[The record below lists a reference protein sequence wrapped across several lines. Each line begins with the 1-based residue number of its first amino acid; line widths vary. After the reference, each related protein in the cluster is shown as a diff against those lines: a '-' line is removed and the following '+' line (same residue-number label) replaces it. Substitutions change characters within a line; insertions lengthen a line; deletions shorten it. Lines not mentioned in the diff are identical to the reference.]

1 MDKGFVIVGYQ
12 GIGKSTLANSCTGR
26 YIDLESSNFFVDN
39 NRASNWATIYVKIA
53 ESLANQGYVVFVSSH
68 AEVRTLL
75 RNCRCD
81 VGLIF
86 PDASLQDAWILKLKN
101 RYFETENEKDF
112 KAWQNAKNL
121 YESSIRDLMHSPKK
135 SCVIDDMNY
144 NLETIVGLLKEKID
158 ESKA

>member
-12 GIGKSTLANSCTGR
+12 GIGKSTLANSGTGK

-39 NRASNWATIYVKIA
+39 NRPINWATIYAKIA
-53 ESLANQGYVVFVSSH
+53 ESLVNQGYIVFVSSH
-68 AEVRTLL
+68 TEVRIALC
-75 RNCRCD
+75 NCRCD

-86 PDASLQDAWILKLKN
+86 PDTSLKDAWILKLKN

-112 KAWQNAKNL
+112 KAWQNAKYL
-121 YESSIRDLMHSPKK
+121 YEVSIRDLMHSPKK
-135 SCVIDDMNY
+135 SCIIDDMNY